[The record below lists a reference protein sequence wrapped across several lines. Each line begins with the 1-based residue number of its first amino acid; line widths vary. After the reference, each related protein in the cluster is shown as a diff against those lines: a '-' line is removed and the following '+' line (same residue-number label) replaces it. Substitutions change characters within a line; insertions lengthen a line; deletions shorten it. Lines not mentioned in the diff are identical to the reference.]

1 MFLLRGIGEPKY
13 MPVIEWASLNKILT
27 DALTSYNE
35 LNAAMDLV
43 IGLPQMTLH
52 IILIVK
58 KNPPS
63 FDISYFLSKVM
74 CFLNGDINIIDYQ
87 TI

>member
-1 MFLLRGIGEPKY
+1 MNKTLEKDLLAYASLYFISYVLLFLLRGIGEPKY

-43 IGLPQMTLH
+43 TGHL
-52 IILIVK
+52 
-58 KNPPS
+58 
-63 FDISYFLSKVM
+63 
-74 CFLNGDINIIDYQ
+74 
-87 TI
+87 

>member
-43 IGLPQMTLH
+43 IGLLQMTLL
-52 IILIVK
+52 IIWIVK
-58 KNPPS
+58 KNPPP
-63 FDISYFLSKVM
+63 FDTFLSKVM
-74 CFLNGDINIIDYQ
+74 CFLNVNVNNTDY
-87 TI
+87 